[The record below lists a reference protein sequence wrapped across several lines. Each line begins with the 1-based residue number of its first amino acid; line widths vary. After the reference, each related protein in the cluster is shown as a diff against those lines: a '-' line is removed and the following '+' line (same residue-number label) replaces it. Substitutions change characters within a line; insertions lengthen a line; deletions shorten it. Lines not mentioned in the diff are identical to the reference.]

1 MTSSFVANRNELAE
15 AFKTLQKFLKRRT
28 DIEAVLTFDNDR
40 LAIDANGITVRA
52 SGTGSLHGQ
61 AYVNWR
67 SLVGLATIM
76 PEGDAVLIKVE
87 TSQLIIGTTMIPCVW
102 QESIIELIEHPM
114 DAPPLMALR
123 LKDKYTD
130 EEIVRSGLL
139 EKVWEAERQM
149 EEMIVQAAAILGP
162 LGVDASDVRKLVQ
175 DRVHGN
181 REE

>member
-1 MTSSFVANRNELAE
+1 MTSTFVANRSELAE
-15 AFKTLQKFLKRRT
+15 AFKLLLKFHKRRT
-28 DIEAVLTFDNDR
+28 DIQAVLTFDNDS

-52 SGTGSLHGQ
+52 TGTGSLQGQ

-67 SLVGLATIM
+67 SLLGLATIM

-87 TSQLIIGTTMIPCVW
+87 ASHLIVGTTTIPCSW
-102 QESIIELIEHPM
+102 QESIINVIEHPM
-114 DAPPLMALR
+114 DPPLLMTLR

-149 EEMIVQAAAILGP
+149 EEMIVQAAAIVRP
-162 LGVDASDVRKLVQ
+162 LDVNAGDVRKLSL
-175 DRVHGN
+175 DSVHG
-181 REE
+181 RDDG